1 MKRTLQPRGFTL
13 VELLVVISIIGML
26 AALLLPAVNAARE
39 AARRSV
45 CNSQQRQIAL
55 AVLAFETNRGQ
66 FPGFQEQIVS
76 TPTARLGTWLMMIM
90 PNMDRQD
97 VYDLWA
103 DPNNTTNF
111 PTPYMK
117 VLRCPSNPPTDT
129 TLPQISY
136 VANAGWVYY
145 ALSTDTQALID
156 EANLP
161 ENGVFVDRWQFPG
174 KKVTMSSLK
183 DGPSN
188 TLIVTENLLA
198 GQWNLGGKLE
208 TVFCW
213 NKNSEAVSPAPTAR
227 MKINGDKNLL
237 VYPTDLTTETC
248 RPSSSHPGGVIVAF
262 ADGHTAFL
270 RDNLNYD
277 VYVQL
282 MTPFHAKST
291 AIYKGYTLADRDYE

>member
-1 MKRTLQPRGFTL
+1 MKRTSQSRGFTL
-13 VELLVVISIIGML
+13 VELLVVITIIGML

-45 CNSQQRQIAL
+45 CNNQQRQIAL
-55 AVLAFETNRGQ
+55 AVLAFETNRGR
-66 FPGFQEQIVS
+66 FPGFQEQIVT
-76 TPTARLGTWLMMIM
+76 TPNPRLATWLVMIM
-90 PNMDRQD
+90 SNIDRQD
-97 VYDLWA
+97 IYDLWA
-103 DPNNTTNF
+103 DPNNSNL

-117 VLRCPSNPPTDT
+117 VLRCPSNPPTDS

-136 VANAGWVYY
+136 VANAGWSYY
-145 ALSTDTQALID
+145 ATAADTQALID

-188 TLIVTENLLA
+188 TMIISENLLA
-198 GQWNLGGKLE
+198 GEWPNGGKLQ

-213 NKNSEAVSPAPTAR
+213 NKNSEAVTPAPEPR
-227 MKINGDKNLL
+227 MKINGEKNSL
-237 VYPTDLTTETC
+237 VYPADLDYRTC
-248 RPSSSHPGGVIVAF
+248 RPSSAHPGGALVAF

-270 RDNLNYD
+270 RDTLNYD

-291 AIYKGYTLADRDYE
+291 HPYKLYTLGDKDYE